1 MAKSQSKKK
10 KESSSSPKI
19 GVYVCHC
26 GTNIAGSVNIEDVV
40 NFSKTLEN
48 VAIVR
53 EHMYLCSEQ
62 GQNIIKED
70 IKKEGVNRV
79 VAACCSPRTHEEI
92 FRKTLNSANLNKY
105 LYEQVNIRDQCSWPH
120 IKDKENA
127 TKKAKHLVKSGVY
140 RASELESLEDRKLS
154 VLKSVL
160 VIGGGISGIN
170 AALDL
175 ARDGY
180 KVYLVERNPSIGG
193 KMAQLDK
200 TFPTNDCSA
209 CILAPMMVEVS
220 NNSNVELLTY
230 SEVENVSGHIGNY
243 HIVVKKKQTSVDWE
257 KCNGC
262 GDCSIVCPVKVDNE
276 FNCNMDKRKAIY
288 IEFQQAIP
296 MKAVVDKTKCIK
308 CKLCEKRCQVGAIDI
323 SKNEDEYV
331 EFDVGSIIVTTGYD
345 LFDPNRKAEYDYDHP
360 NVITS
365 LELERMMCASG
376 PTKGEI
382 LRPSDGRKPHTI
394 SFIQCVGSRDEK
406 TNDYCSRIC
415 CTYSIKHARLLKE
428 KYPDM
433 DIFIHYIDL
442 RCFGKGYE
450 EYYRMAREKGV
461 KFIRGR
467 ISQVDSIG
475 DRLEVSG
482 DDDTLGEQI
491 SVVAD
496 LVVLAVAMESSK
508 GSKNL
513 ANLLNISTDK
523 TGFFKEIHP
532 KLKPVSTDSDGIFI
546 AGACQ
551 GPKEIPDAV
560 SQGKAAASAASSL
573 MAKGEIDIEP
583 LFAQVIEDLCARCR
597 TCESLCTYK
606 AIKFN
611 EEEDKIEVDIALC
624 KGCGVCS
631 AACPSG
637 AVKANH
643 FTSKQVRM
651 QILALTEGIK

>member
-1 MAKSQSKKK
+1 MAKPQSKKNVVDD
-10 KESSSSPKI
+10 SPKI

-26 GTNIAGSVNIEDVV
+26 GTNIAGSVNIEEVV
-40 NFSKTLEN
+40 EFSKKLKN
-48 VAIVR
+48 VSVVR

-70 IKKEGVNRV
+70 IKKEGINRV

-92 FRKTLNSANLNKY
+92 FRRTLNAANLNKY

-120 IKDKENA
+120 YKDKENA
-127 TKKAKHLVKSGVY
+127 TIKAKQLVKSGVY

-154 VLKSVL
+154 VLKSSL

-175 ARDGY
+175 AHNGY
-180 KVYLVERNPSIGG
+180 KVYIVDRNPSIGG

-209 CILAPMMVEVS
+209 CILSPMMVDVS
-220 NNSNVELLTY
+220 NTSNIELLTY
-230 SEVENVSGHIGNY
+230 SEVEDVSGHIGNY
-243 HIVVKKKQTSVDWE
+243 HIVVRKKQTSVDWE

-288 IEFQQAIP
+288 IQFQQAIP
-296 MKAVVDKTKCIK
+296 MRAVVDKDKCVK
-308 CKLCEKRCQVGAIDI
+308 CKLCEKRCKVGAIDI
-323 SKNEDEYV
+323 SKNEDEFV
-331 EFDVGSIIVTTGYD
+331 EFDVGSIVLTTGYD
-345 LFDPNRKAEYDYDHP
+345 LFDPNRKAEYSYDHP

-382 LRPSDGRKPHTI
+382 LRPSDNRKPHTI

-415 CTYSIKHARLLKE
+415 CTYTIKHARLLKE

-433 DIFIHYIDL
+433 DIYMHYIDL

-450 EYYRMAREKGV
+450 EYYRIAREKGV

-496 LVVLAVAMESSK
+496 LVVLAVAMEPSK
-508 GSKNL
+508 GAKRL
-513 ANLLNISTDK
+513 ANLLNISTDR
-523 TGFFKEIHP
+523 TGFYKEIHP
-532 KLKPVSTDSDGIFI
+532 KLKPVNTDSDGIFI

-573 MAKGEIDIEP
+573 MSKGEIDIEP
-583 LFAQVIEDLCARCR
+583 LFAQINEELCSRCR
-597 TCESLCTYK
+597 TCETLCSYK
-606 AIKFN
+606 AIKYTDT
-611 EEEDKIEVDIALC
+611 EKMEVDIALC

-637 AVKANH
+637 AIKANH

-651 QILALTEGIK
+651 QILALTEGLQ

>member
-1 MAKSQSKKK
+1 MEKPLVKIKKSSND
-10 KESSSSPKI
+10 SKI

-26 GTNIAGSVNIEDVV
+26 GTNIAGSIDIDEVV
-40 NFSKTLEN
+40 NFSKGLKN
-48 VAIVR
+48 VKIVR
-53 EHMYLCSEQ
+53 EHIYLCSEQ

-70 IKKEGVNRV
+70 INKEGIDRV

-92 FRKTLNSANLNKY
+92 FRKTLNSTILNKY

-127 TKKAKHLVKSGVY
+127 TKKAKQLVKSGVY
-140 RASELESLEDRKLS
+140 RASELEPLEDRKLS
-154 VLKSVL
+154 VLKSAL
-160 VIGGGISGIN
+160 IIGAGISGIN

-175 ARDGY
+175 ARGGY
-180 KVYLVERNPSIGG
+180 KVYLVEKNPSIGG

-209 CILAPMMVEVS
+209 CILAPMMVDVS
-220 NNSNVELLTY
+220 NTPNIEILTY
-230 SEVENVSGHIGNY
+230 SEIEDVSGRIGNY
-243 HIVVKKKQTSVDWE
+243 HIKVRKKQSFVDWG

-262 GDCSIVCPVKVDNE
+262 GECSIVCPVKVDNE
-276 FNCNMDKRKAIY
+276 FNCNMDKRKAVY
-288 IEFQQAIP
+288 IQFEQAIP
-296 MKAVVDKTKCIK
+296 MRAVVDKDKCIK
-308 CKLCEKRCQVGAIDI
+308 CKLCVKKCQLGAIDL
-323 SKNEDEYV
+323 SKNEDEFV
-331 EFDVGSIIVTTGYD
+331 EFDVGSIIVTTGYE
-345 LFDPNRKAEYDYDHP
+345 LFDPNIKPEYDYEHP

-382 LRPSDGRKPHTI
+382 FRPSDGRPPQTL

-428 KYPDM
+428 KYPEM
-433 DIFIHYIDL
+433 DIYIHYIDL

-491 SVVAD
+491 SVIAD

-508 GSKNL
+508 DAKKL
-513 ANLLNISTDK
+513 ANILNISTDK
-523 TGFFKEIHP
+523 TGFFKEVHP
-532 KLKPVSTDSDGIFI
+532 KLKPVGTDSDGIFI

-551 GPKEIPDAV
+551 GPKEIPDAI
-560 SQGKAAASAASSL
+560 SQGKAAASAAASL
-573 MAKGEIDIEP
+573 MSKGEIEIEP
-583 LFAQVIEDLCARCR
+583 LFAQIIEDLCAKCR

-606 AIKFN
+606 AIKYG
-611 EEEDKIEVDIALC
+611 EDGKMEVDIALC
-624 KGCGVCS
+624 KGCGVCG

-637 AVKANH
+637 AIKSNH
-643 FTSKQVRM
+643 YTNRQIRM
-651 QILALTEGIK
+651 QILALTEAMI

>member
-1 MAKSQSKKK
+1 MAKSHSKKK
-10 KESSSSPKI
+10 KDINNSPKI

-26 GTNIAGSVNIEDVV
+26 GTNIAGSVNIREVV
-40 NFSKTLEN
+40 DFSKTLSN
-48 VAIVR
+48 VSIVR

-62 GQNIIKED
+62 GQNLIKDD
-70 IKKEGVNRV
+70 IKKEGINRV

-120 IKDKENA
+120 FKDKENA
-127 TKKAKHLVKSGVY
+127 TKKAKHLIKSGVY
-140 RASELESLEDRKLS
+140 RASELEPLEDRKLS
-154 VLKSVL
+154 VLKSAL

-170 AALDL
+170 ASLDL
-175 ARDGY
+175 ARSGY

-220 NNSNVELLTY
+220 NTPNIELLTY
-230 SEVENVSGHIGNY
+230 SEIENVSGHIGKY
-243 HIVVKKKQTSVDWE
+243 RILVRKKQTSVDWE

-276 FNCNMDKRKAIY
+276 FNCNMDKRKAVY
-288 IEFQQAIP
+288 IQFQQAIP
-296 MKAVVDKTKCIK
+296 MKAVIDKKKCIK

-323 SKNEDEYV
+323 TKNDDEFI
-331 EFDVGSIIVTTGYD
+331 EFDVGSIVVTTGYD
-345 LFDPNRKAEYDYDHP
+345 LFDPNKKAEYDYDHP

-382 LRPSDGRKPHTI
+382 LRPSDGRKPKTI

-428 KYPDM
+428 KYPEI

-496 LVVLAVAMESSK
+496 LVVLAVAMEAPR
-508 GSKNL
+508 GSKKL

-560 SQGKAAASAASSL
+560 GQGKAAASAASSL
-573 MAKGEIDIEP
+573 MSKGEIDIEP
-583 LFAQVIEDLCARCR
+583 LFAQIIEDLCAKCR

-606 AIKFN
+606 AIKYT
-611 EEEDKIEVDIALC
+611 EDDKMEVDIALC

-637 AVKANH
+637 AIKANH
-643 FTSKQVRM
+643 FTTKQVRM

>member
-1 MAKSQSKKK
+1 
-10 KESSSSPKI
+10 
-19 GVYVCHC
+19 
-26 GTNIAGSVNIEDVV
+26 
-40 NFSKTLEN
+40 
-48 VAIVR
+48 
-53 EHMYLCSEQ
+53 
-62 GQNIIKED
+62 
-70 IKKEGVNRV
+70 
-79 VAACCSPRTHEEI
+79 
-92 FRKTLNSANLNKY
+92 
-105 LYEQVNIRDQCSWPH
+105 
-120 IKDKENA
+120 
-127 TKKAKHLVKSGVY
+127 
-140 RASELESLEDRKLS
+140 
-154 VLKSVL
+154 
-160 VIGGGISGIN
+160 
-170 AALDL
+170 
-175 ARDGY
+175 
-180 KVYLVERNPSIGG
+180 
-193 KMAQLDK
+193 MAQLDK

-220 NNSNVELLTY
+220 NTPNIELITY
-230 SEVENVSGHIGNY
+230 SEIENVSGHIGKY
-243 HIVVKKKQTSVDWE
+243 HIVVRKKQTSVDWE

-276 FNCNMDKRKAIY
+276 FNCNMDKRKAVY
-288 IEFQQAIP
+288 IQFQQAIP
-296 MKAVVDKTKCIK
+296 MKAVVDKKKCVK

-323 SKNEDEYV
+323 SKNEDEFV

-345 LFDPNRKAEYDYDHP
+345 LFDPNKKAEYDYDHP

-433 DIFIHYIDL
+433 DIYIHYIDL

-450 EYYRMAREKGV
+450 EYYRIAREKGV

-467 ISQVDSIG
+467 ISQIDSIG

-491 SVVAD
+491 SVIAD

-508 GSKNL
+508 GAKKL

-573 MAKGEIDIEP
+573 MSKGEIEIEP
-583 LFAQVIEDLCARCR
+583 LFAQITEDLCAKCR

-606 AIKFN
+606 AIKYTD
-611 EEEDKIEVDIALC
+611 EDKMEVDIALC

-637 AVKANH
+637 AIKANH
-643 FTSKQVRM
+643 FTNKQVRM
-651 QILALTEGIK
+651 QILALTEGIH

>member
-1 MAKSQSKKK
+1 MAKSQIEK
-10 KESSSSPKI
+10 KELKNSSKI

-26 GTNIAGSVNIEDVV
+26 GTNIAGSVDIKEIV
-40 NFSKTLEN
+40 NFSKNLQN
-48 VAIVR
+48 VKIVR

-62 GQNIIKED
+62 GQNIIKDD
-70 IKKEGVNRV
+70 IAKEGIDRI

-92 FRKTLNSANLNKY
+92 FRKTLNSTNLNKY

-120 IKDKENA
+120 FKDKENS
-127 TKKAKHLVKSGVY
+127 TKKAKQLVKSGIY
-140 RASELESLEDRKLS
+140 RASELEPLEDRKLS
-154 VLKSVL
+154 VLKSAL

-175 ARDGY
+175 ARGGY
-180 KVYLVERNPSIGG
+180 KVYIVEKNPSIGG

-220 NNSNVELLTY
+220 NTPNIELLTY
-230 SEVENVSGHIGNY
+230 SEIEDVSGHVGKY
-243 HIVVKKKQTSVDWE
+243 RVIVRKKQTFVDWK

-262 GDCSIVCPVKVDNE
+262 GECSIVCPVKVDNE

-288 IEFQQAIP
+288 TQFEQAIP
-296 MKAVVDKTKCIK
+296 MRAVVDKDKCVK
-308 CKLCEKRCQVGAIDI
+308 CKLCVKKCQLGAIDLTE
-323 SKNEDEYV
+323 NEDEFL
-331 EFDVGSIIVTTGYD
+331 EFEVGSIIVTTGYD
-345 LFDPNRKAEYDYDHP
+345 LFDPNIKPEYDYEHP

-382 LRPSDGRKPHTI
+382 LRPSDGRKPQTL
-394 SFIQCVGSRDEK
+394 SFVQCVGSRDEK

-433 DIFIHYIDL
+433 DIYMHYIDL

-450 EYYRMAREKGV
+450 EYYRMAREKGI

-467 ISQVDSIG
+467 ISQVDSIA

-491 SVVAD
+491 SVIAD

-508 GSKNL
+508 DAKKL
-513 ANLLNISTDK
+513 ANILNISTDK

-532 KLKPVSTDSDGIFI
+532 KLKPVGTDSDGIFI

-551 GPKEIPDAV
+551 GPKEIPDAI
-560 SQGKAAASAASSL
+560 SQGKAAASAAASL
-573 MAKGEIDIEP
+573 MSKGEIEIEP
-583 LFAQVIEDLCARCR
+583 LFAQIMEDYCAKCR

-606 AIKFN
+606 AIKYN
-611 EEEDKIEVDIALC
+611 EDNKMEVDIALC
-624 KGCGVCS
+624 KGCGVCGAS
-631 AACPSG
+631 CPSG
-637 AVKANH
+637 AIKSNH
-643 FTSKQVRM
+643 FTNKQIRM
-651 QILALTEGIK
+651 QIMALTEAII